1 MKKPHPP
8 YVGVTGITSPKEVKE
23 ILRIIPEGLQR
34 KIFLGTLVSQMT
46 LEGKKNNIPSRYPD
60 MSILSDILVR
70 DERVAH
76 IIHFSPGQQELSIE
90 SLRKIVRLG
99 KGNIDGIQLNMLW
112 PNPVILSAFRK
123 EYPSIKI
130 ILQVEFIEDIQKK
143 RQRTV
148 GNIANH
154 ASRYIGIVDY
164 LLLDSSLGRHIPLN
178 PNVVF
183 PYVRYFSRNE
193 HAFHMHI
200 SVAGGLSAKRI
211 KALKPLLSEHPNLSF
226 DAESALRSSS
236 LDVLSIGEVR
246 RYLKRAAQLL

>member
-23 ILRIIPEGLQR
+23 ILKIIPDNLQR
-34 KIFLGTLVSQMT
+34 KVFLGTLVSQMT
-46 LEGKKNNIPSRYPD
+46 LEGKKNNVPSRYPD
-60 MSILSDILVR
+60 MSIIPDVLVR
-70 DERVAH
+70 DERIAH
-76 IIHFSPGQQELSIE
+76 VIHFSPGQQELSIE
-90 SLRKIVRLG
+90 SLRKIARLG
-99 KGNIDGIQLNMLW
+99 KENIDGIQLNALW
-112 PNPVILSAFRK
+112 PDPAVLSAFKK
-123 EYPSIKI
+123 EYPSIKV

-148 GNIANH
+148 GSIANH
-154 ASRYIGIVDY
+154 ASRYIGTVDY
-164 LLLDSSLGRHIPLN
+164 LLLDPSLGRHIPLN
-178 PNVVF
+178 PNIIL

-193 HAFHMHI
+193 HAFHMHV

-211 KALKPLLSEHPNLSF
+211 KALKPLLSECPTLSF

-236 LDVLSIGEVR
+236 LDILSIGEVR